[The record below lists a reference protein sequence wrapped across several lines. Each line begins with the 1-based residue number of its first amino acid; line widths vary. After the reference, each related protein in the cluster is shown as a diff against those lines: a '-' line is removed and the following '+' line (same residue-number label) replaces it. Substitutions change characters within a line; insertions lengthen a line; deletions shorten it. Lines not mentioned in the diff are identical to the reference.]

1 MTLDYKPEFLSID
14 EDDNM
19 VVDIDEDIIEDID
32 EDISYEHWE
41 EDDKIFYG
49 QYKNKSPKILALLKK
64 LTDGKLK
71 FQNTRVTAPLTFR
84 FLEECLNECINGE
97 EQVKQ
102 IIKYIKSKRE
112 VKYVPDIKRSYSQTT

>member
-1 MTLDYKPEFLSID
+1 MDFTQSIREWVSID
-14 EDDNM
+14 NKIKKYQEEIKKERLTRNALTSSILDQAVESNM
-19 VVDIDEDIIEDID
+19 EHAVIEI
-32 EDISYEHWE
+32 
-41 EDDKIFYG
+41 
-49 QYKNKSPKILALLKK
+49 
-64 LTDGKLK
+64 TDGKLK